1 MPADHSVSFDPT
13 VTHSHETAIG
23 PIQPQQRP
31 REDVMADAIRVL
43 TEAARLTRPVL
54 QRDET
59 AAQASGQ
66 SLWVDSGR
74 REPADWAEFVSQALA
89 GAAANMG
96 GIEAI
101 LAGRPGSWEAD
112 SVRNLLASTIG
123 HDEQYLLEHRTEP
136 LVIELNIDELL
147 VDLGAWNAYDD
158 AHRELARRYNAIGIS
173 TATGMPGDPVTED
186 AHTRLEPA
194 SEEQERQADEIAE
207 LEERLEQQRFQ
218 DWAAYGQALQAAVE
232 AEAARLT
239 GLTVPVVV
247 RVDLDTF
254 RRGDERGGVTSGLA
268 DRLRDTAIQVTPL
281 PGDGQPPLVRLQL
294 KGRPVGRAVRLE

>member
-1 MPADHSVSFDPT
+1 MPADPSFSFDPT
-13 VTHSHETAIG
+13 VAQGQEPAGGQTR
-23 PIQPQQRP
+23 PQQRR

-59 AAQASGQ
+59 AMQAPSQ
-66 SLWVDSGR
+66 SLWVDSGP
-74 REPADWAEFVSQALA
+74 REHADWAEFISHALA

-101 LAGRPGSWEAD
+101 LAGRPGSWESD
-112 SVRNLLASTIG
+112 SVRNLLVSTVG

-136 LVIELNIDELL
+136 VVVELNIDELL

-158 AHRELARRYNAIGIS
+158 ANRELARRYNAIGIS
-173 TATGMPGDPVTED
+173 TATGIPGDPMTED
-186 AHTRLEPA
+186 ALARLEPA

-207 LEERLEQQRFQ
+207 LEERLEQQRLQ

-254 RRGDERGGVTSGLA
+254 RRSDDRDVVTCGLA
-268 DRLRDTAIQVTPL
+268 ERLRDAAIQVTPL
-281 PGDGQPPLVRLQL
+281 PGDGQPPLIRLQP
-294 KGRPVGRAVRLE
+294 KGRPVGREVRLE